1 MSSGQTAP
9 SIILPDTTYY
19 TEDNEKGKE
28 LLGIWRE
35 MEEELLEKYGFTAE
49 EIKDILDKVI
59 ALDAKLAKY
68 VLSSEES
75 SEYVELYHPYDW
87 ADFTKL
93 APELPLDNIFTEI
106 LGQVPDKVIVPEER
120 FWTEFAAEYY
130 SEANWELLKGESYLS
145 MLRQSWN
152 AYLTDELRVL
162 FGKYGRA
169 LSGTPQAWDKKK
181 EPTIWHKDL
190 TIRLLDFGMQVK
202 NSLQKQ
208 KQTLKRRWQL

>member
-1 MSSGQTAP
+1 MSSRAAAP

-87 ADFTKL
+87 EDFTKL

-130 SEANWELLKGESYLS
+130 SEA
-145 MLRQSWN
+145 
-152 AYLTDELRVL
+152 
-162 FGKYGRA
+162 
-169 LSGTPQAWDKKK
+169 
-181 EPTIWHKDL
+181 
-190 TIRLLDFGMQVK
+190 
-202 NSLQKQ
+202 
-208 KQTLKRRWQL
+208 